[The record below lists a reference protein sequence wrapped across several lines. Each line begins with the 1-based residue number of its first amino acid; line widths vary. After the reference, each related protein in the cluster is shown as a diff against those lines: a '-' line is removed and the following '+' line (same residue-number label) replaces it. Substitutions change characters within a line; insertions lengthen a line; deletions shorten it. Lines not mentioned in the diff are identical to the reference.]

1 MKGGENI
8 KKLLLIIGGG
18 LLLIIVLGLVGKDSS
33 TDQASIQTPPEKQEL
48 VAEATTKPAF
58 EYEILARVENK
69 ADENISILI
78 KPGETNPEGIAE
90 EVQKSCKKK
99 CNVTLYDDKKAFD
112 LDAEYTK
119 MLSYNY
125 TVEQRETWKKKN
137 TVFLADHM
145 VATVGYAFGPY
156 KEYPLKDSYYKELK
170 GEK

>member
-1 MKGGENI
+1 M

-90 EVQKSCKKK
+90 EVQKSCTSLYMTTKKHLISTLNIPK
-99 CNVTLYDDKKAFD
+99 CLVTTTQLNSERPGKKRIPF
-112 LDAEYTK
+112 
-119 MLSYNY
+119 
-125 TVEQRETWKKKN
+125 
-137 TVFLADHM
+137 F
-145 VATVGYAFGPY
+145 
-156 KEYPLKDSYYKELK
+156 
-170 GEK
+170 